1 MFQRLLSGPL
11 YEITLCRARGC
22 PPSGLKLFFPVI
34 CSAAT
39 LTHAISDYQC
49 LIPWLRMNDP
59 RHIPSRV
66 VPWFDRWFILKTKGE
81 LTLVVLTIVGGYIAC
96 SSTSGWARLMY
107 PYGTLFA
114 SCHLIFA
121 PDIGRCVRKIVDNRM
136 DTRGPLR
143 LFLRRHT
150 LRILTM
156 DIPAFFCFLKAF
168 RHASYS
174 ALLYVCGSLTEQC
187 LAVYTLISVTG
198 SHGQASTVSS
208 VLAIC

>member
-1 MFQRLLSGPL
+1 
-11 YEITLCRARGC
+11 
-22 PPSGLKLFFPVI
+22 
-34 CSAAT
+34 
-39 LTHAISDYQC
+39 
-49 LIPWLRMNDP
+49 MNDP

-187 LAVYTLISVTG
+187 LAVYTLISATG
-198 SHGQASTVSS
+198 RMVKR
-208 VLAIC
+208 VLFLQFWRYAKLAVCVAPNFSRCQY